1 MQCLCFSS
9 TMKKLAI
16 LSKMF
21 VFRRS
26 ISNAKKWVNGLSSN
40 PKNFGVKIKSH
51 EKTQEQL
58 DASITFGRW
67 QAGQRIDRVHKQAIA
82 TDPTSWRKFLL
93 RILNIVMN
101 LATISL
107 ALRGHWEHTVGNG
120 ECFLELVAMQPRF
133 DPVLQDLTFTENP
146 GSNSEVPSIWARIS
160 KTSVYPN

>member
-1 MQCLCFSS
+1 
-9 TMKKLAI
+9 MKKLAI

-67 QAGQRIDRVHKQAIA
+67 QAGQGIDRVHKQAIA
-82 TDPTSWRKFLL
+82 TDPTSWRKYLL

-107 ALRGHWEHTVGNG
+107 ALRGH
-120 ECFLELVAMQPRF
+120 
-133 DPVLQDLTFTENP
+133 
-146 GSNSEVPSIWARIS
+146 
-160 KTSVYPN
+160 